1 MVKIKENKKD
11 QKEKFPEID
20 LNLIIN
26 KKNGIIFNKKARKPS
41 ELSRSQSSPQTRT
54 IESSRKAEISKKESA
69 VSKSDEVKSAS
80 DNVKA
85 KVIER
90 DNSLEEHVD
99 FSVGFESTKDS
110 SPIIQER
117 KEKKEEP
124 VKDIEQF
131 LEQVPSPRKK
141 EEDKGIFYEPID
153 ENYLRSYESNHP
165 ARKWD
170 EERVAD
176 EIREDFQRFEHP
188 GHFREIMP
196 IQDPAIT
203 KHAFSE
209 QVKYDLERID
219 RPEND
224 RAIFKSAFEKK
235 YKSRGKL

>member
-11 QKEKFPEID
+11 QKKKFPKID

-26 KKNGIIFNKKARKPS
+26 KKNGNIFNKKARKPS
-41 ELSRSQSSPQTRT
+41 EPSRSQSAPQTRT
-54 IESSRKAEISKKESA
+54 IESPGKAEISKKEST

-99 FSVGFESTKDS
+99 FSVGFEPTKTA

-117 KEKKEEP
+117 KEEP
-124 VKDIEQF
+124 VKDMEQF

-141 EEDKGIFYEPID
+141 EEDKGIVYEPID

-188 GHFREIMP
+188 GRFREIMP

-219 RPEND
+219 QPEND